1 MQSWFRANLI
11 WHLQELPLL
20 LLATGRLILLPG
32 FAKPALLLPSTVL
45 LQEICSEVGCVVIL
59 HCCVS
64 SSAEVQAVLL
74 SDMLVFLQEKD
85 QKYVFASLV
94 RLQPFFF
101 LTFQCER
108 PMMLCCAAKPAIA
121 C

>member
-1 MQSWFRANLI
+1 M
-11 WHLQELPLL
+11 
-20 LLATGRLILLPG
+20 
-32 FAKPALLLPSTVL
+32 
-45 LQEICSEVGCVVIL
+45 VIL

-94 RLQPFFF
+94 RLQPFFL
-101 LTFQCER
+101 LTF
-108 PMMLCCAAKPAIA
+108 
-121 C
+121 